1 MGTVYSLYNNEVASW
16 AGYNENERI
25 NDPEYQPGSKADKGF
40 FLEFIEKETAED
52 GNSTGLTEWS
62 TLKVFLNVLYRYP
75 VKSSKFSEN
84 EAATWNAIDLAER
97 ELLDFAGT
105 RGEVLLFER
114 IVLTKQ
120 ENRPQFRLAI
130 FEMSLKIQ
138 RSITV

>member
-1 MGTVYSLYNNEVASW
+1 MGTVYAAYNGEVSGW
-16 AGYNENERI
+16 TGYNENERI
-25 NDPEYQPGSKADKGF
+25 NDPEYQPGSTAGNGF

-62 TLKVFLNVLYRYP
+62 ALKVFLNVLYRYH
-75 VKSSKFSEN
+75 KSNTFAEN
-84 EAATWNAIDLAER
+84 EAATWDAIDLAER
-97 ELLDFAGT
+97 KLLDFAGT